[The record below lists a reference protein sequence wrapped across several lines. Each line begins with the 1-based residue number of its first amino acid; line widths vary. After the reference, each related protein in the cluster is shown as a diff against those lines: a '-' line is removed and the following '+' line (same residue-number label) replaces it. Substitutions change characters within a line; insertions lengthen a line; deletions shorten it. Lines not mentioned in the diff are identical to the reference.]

1 MTLNPEQPLLLH
13 QVQLLE
19 AEGAPL
25 RHGDVLIQA
34 GRLTAIG
41 GDAAA
46 QATACGAQVLNA
58 QGWLLAPPL
67 VDPHSEL
74 EDPATGSAE
83 SLASLERSALAA
95 GYGTVALLPRALS
108 WRDRPE
114 RLQGLAPLGRLQLLL
129 WGSFSHGAS
138 GADLAAH
145 GDQLAAGAIGLA
157 EADQIPPLALLERG
171 LTLGECGR
179 APVLLAP
186 RDPSLSQGGFVREGV
201 EALRAGWPTDPSIS
215 ETLPLQ
221 NLLAMARRHP
231 QRRLQLMNLST
242 AEGVGLMRELPAEQ
256 RPEATVCWWHLLA
269 DSGSLDPIAEGWR
282 LVPPLGTPADR
293 LALQQALAD
302 GVITAV
308 AVHHQALDAEEQL
321 LPLDQRKPG
330 VAGHRFVLPC
340 LWQELVVKR
349 GWSAAQLWH
358 VLCFAPAR
366 LLGMAPPSLSLG
378 SDQWVVF
385 DPGCP
390 WQPNQDAWGP
400 QAANQPAA
408 VASLTGQVLASGL
421 IPQLRR
427 WPVSPA

>member
-1 MTLNPEQPLLLH
+1 
-13 QVQLLE
+13 
-19 AEGAPL
+19 
-25 RHGDVLIQA
+25 
-34 GRLTAIG
+34 
-41 GDAAA
+41 
-46 QATACGAQVLNA
+46 
-58 QGWLLAPPL
+58 LLAPPL

-114 RLQGLAPLGRLQLLL
+114 RLQGLAPRGRLQLLL

-231 QRRLQLMNLST
+231 QRRLQLMNVST
-242 AEGVGLMRELPAEQ
+242 AEGVGLLRELPAEQ

-349 GWSAAQLWH
+349 GWSAAQLWRA
-358 VLCFAPAR
+358 LCFAPAR

-390 WQPNQDAWGP
+390 WQPAQDAWGP
-400 QAANQPAA
+400 HAANQPVAA
-408 VASLTGQVLASGL
+408 ASLTGQVLASGL
-421 IPQLRR
+421 IPELRR
-427 WPVSPA
+427 WSVSPA